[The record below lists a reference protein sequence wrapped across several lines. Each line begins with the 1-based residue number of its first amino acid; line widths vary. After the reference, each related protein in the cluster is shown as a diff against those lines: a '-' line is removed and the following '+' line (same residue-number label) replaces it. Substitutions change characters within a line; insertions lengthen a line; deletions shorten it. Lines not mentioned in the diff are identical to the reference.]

1 VMPGEFIP
9 VAEETDLILRIGE
22 WVLKTACAQGLAW
35 QQAGLP
41 PLRMASNISSQ
52 QVRKPE
58 LVDLVQATL
67 DESGFDPAQ
76 LELEITESA
85 LIGDDPGVVDT
96 LKRVKRLGVRLALDD
111 FGTGYSSL
119 SHLVRFPIDTLKI
132 DQSFVQRVGIERQT
146 DAIIAAVVAMA
157 HRLKL
162 AVIAEGV
169 ETWEQEQFLRS
180 EGCDEFQGYL
190 FSHPVEVDALVALL
204 RPEKTKAFGPS

>member
-1 VMPGEFIP
+1 

-22 WVLKTACAQGLAW
+22 WVLKTACAQGRAW

-67 DESGFDPAQ
+67 DESGFDPTL

-85 LIGDDPGVVDT
+85 LIGDDPAVVDT
-96 LKRVKRLGVRLALDD
+96 LQRVKRLGVRLALDD

-132 DQSFVQRVGIERQT
+132 DQSFVQRVGVERQA

-190 FSHPVEVDALVALL
+190 FSRPIEVDALVALL
-204 RPEKTKAFGPS
+204 RPEKSERPDQT

>member
-1 VMPGEFIP
+1 
-9 VAEETDLILRIGE
+9 
-22 WVLKTACAQGLAW
+22 VLKTACAQGRAW

-67 DESGFDPAQ
+67 DESGFDPTL

-85 LIGDDPGVVDT
+85 LIGDDPAVVDT
-96 LKRVKRLGVRLALDD
+96 LQRVKRLGVRLALDD
-111 FGTGYSSL
+111 FGTGFSSL

-132 DQSFVQRVGIERQT
+132 DQSFVQRVGIERQA

-190 FSHPVEVDALVALL
+190 FSRPIEVDALVALL
-204 RPEKTKAFGPS
+204 RAEKTERPDQL